1 MTFAS
6 LTLLLVGLLLG
17 VVVGAVCSWLVSRS
31 RSQAQ
36 SSDAVAALAEARA
49 TAERA
54 RAEAADAKAET
65 SQVRVELATQRE
77 LLAQQRTEAAN
88 ADADRAERQAVVSN
102 AKAEVAEARSAL
114 AGALA
119 QRDAALA
126 QVEAMAA
133 NEEQMVNQFRI
144 LSSDHLERQGKTAD
158 AAAAERQKAVEAL
171 VSPLTQQLKE
181 FQQRVTEIEKERSTL
196 ATELREQV
204 KLVTSTGDQVRRE
217 TAALATALRKPQ
229 VRGQWGELQLKRVV
243 EVAGM
248 VEHVHFQQ
256 QATTTTSADT
266 TIRPDMTIM
275 LGDRRHVHVDSK
287 VPLSAFL
294 DAQEATSE
302 TEAERLLALF
312 SKNVRNHVDQ
322 LSSKQY
328 WKSEAGTP
336 DFVIMFIPAEA
347 LYVEAVNRMPDLIQY
362 AADKAII
369 IASPTSL
376 IGLLKT
382 VSHSWRQVALA
393 ENAAQVLTLAREL
406 HDRLGKMGSHVDKL
420 GRALGTAVNAYN
432 DSVGSL
438 EGRVLP
444 SARKLSDLNVTDA
457 ELVSPRHV
465 DADVRPLS
473 APELLQARD
482 AQQAIT
488 AGPDEVLEQSGADLL
503 ALTRPD
509 PSLEELVEDT
519 QGTGHASATHLRKL
533 G

>member
-6 LTLLLVGLLLG
+6 LSLLLVGLLLG
-17 VVVGAVCSWLVSRS
+17 IVLGAICTWFIHRS
-31 RSQAQ
+31 RAQADT
-36 SSDAVAALAEARA
+36 SDAAVALAESRA

-65 SQVRVELATQRE
+65 SQVRVELSTQRE

-88 ADADRAERQAVVSN
+88 VDADRAERQAMVSN

-114 AGALA
+114 ASALA
-119 QRDAALA
+119 QRDAAVA
-126 QVEAMAA
+126 QVVAMKGDQQRMVDQFKVLST
-133 NEEQMVNQFRI
+133 EQ
-144 LSSDHLERQGKTAD
+144 LDRQGKTAD

-181 FQQRVTEIEKERSTL
+181 FQQRVTEIEKERTTM

-204 KLVTSTGDQVRRE
+204 KVVTTTGDQVRRE

-248 VEHVHFQQ
+248 VEHVHFQE
-256 QATTTTSADT
+256 QATTTTTADT

-275 LGDRRHVHVDSK
+275 LGDSRHVHVDSK
-287 VPLSAFL
+287 VPLAAFL
-294 DAQEATSE
+294 EAQEAESE
-302 TEAERLLALF
+302 SEAERLLTLF
-312 SKNVRNHVDQ
+312 SKNVRSHVDQ
-322 LSSKQY
+322 LSGKQY

-362 AADKAII
+362 ASDKAII

-393 ENAAQVLTLAREL
+393 ENATQVLKLAREL
-406 HDRLGKMGSHVDKL
+406 HDRLGTMGSHVDNL
-420 GRALGTAVNAYN
+420 GRALGRAVKAYN
-432 DSVGSL
+432 DSVGSF

-444 SARKLSDLNVTDA
+444 AARKLTELNVTDA
-457 ELVSPRHV
+457 ELAAPAHV
-465 DADVRPLS
+465 DAEVRSLT
-473 APELLQARD
+473 AGELIADRD
-482 AQQAIT
+482 QHLAIT
-488 AGPDEVLEQSGADLL
+488 SGEAPATDE
-503 ALTRPD
+503 LTRPA
-509 PSLEELVEDT
+509 PTLEELIEDT
-519 QGTGHASATHLRKL
+519 HPLSHTSGVHLRKL

>member
-6 LTLLLVGLLLG
+6 LISLVVGLLLG
-17 VVVGAVCSWLVSRS
+17 VVVGVICARLVQRS
-31 RSQAQ
+31 RQQADT
-36 SSDAVAALAEARA
+36 SDAAAAHAELRA
-49 TAERA
+49 EAERA
-54 RAEAADAKAET
+54 RSEASEARAHT
-65 SQVRVELATQRE
+65 SQVRLELSSQRE

-88 ADADRAERQAVVSN
+88 ADADRAERQALVSN

-126 QVEAMAA
+126 QVEAMTAD
-133 NEEQMVNQFRI
+133 QQRMVNQFKV
-144 LSSDHLERQGKTAD
+144 LSSEQLERQGKTAD
-158 AAAAERQKAVEAL
+158 AAAVERQKAVEAL

-181 FQQRVTEIEKERSTL
+181 FQQRVAEIEKERTTL

-204 KLVTSTGDQVRRE
+204 KMVTTTGDQVRRE
-217 TAALATALRKPQ
+217 TAALSTALRKPQ

-256 QATTTTSADT
+256 QATTTTTAET
-266 TIRPDMTIM
+266 TIRPDMTVM

-287 VPLSAFL
+287 VPLAAFL
-294 DAQEATSE
+294 EAQEATSE
-302 TEAERLLALF
+302 PEAERLLTLF
-312 SKNVRNHVDQ
+312 GKNVRTHVDQ
-322 LSSKQY
+322 LSAKQY

-347 LYVEAVNRMPDLIQY
+347 LYVEALTRMPDLIQY
-362 AADKAII
+362 ASDKSII

-393 ENAAQVLTLAREL
+393 ENAAQVLKLAREL

-420 GRALGTAVNAYN
+420 GRALGTAVDAYN
-432 DSVGSL
+432 SSVASF
-438 EGRVLP
+438 ETRVLP
-444 SARKLSDLNVTDA
+444 SARKLSDLNVTDV
-457 ELVSPRHV
+457 ELDSPRHI
-465 DADVRPLS
+465 DAEVRS
-473 APELLQARD
+473 MTAPELVAGRD
-482 AQQAIT
+482 
-488 AGPDEVLEQSGADLL
+488 EQR
-503 ALTRPD
+503 AL
-509 PSLEELVEDT
+509 
-519 QGTGHASATHLRKL
+519 GTGPHGARADPLACDRP
-533 G
+533 